1 MTIKELKQNI
11 LLSIYHRYKD
21 NKSTTID
28 LKDLCAQDKLIFD
41 SPKQV
46 LYAAK
51 GLKDAGYISL
61 ILYIGDNG
69 TITGITPAGIEYV
82 EENLLSEEE
91 LMSDGLSDASK
102 MIQSGVDVKID
113 VPGDESDAK
122 NKQSRK
128 ESRKQVK
135 YFTVQE
141 NYKKIVDTDATPCFG
156 IDSVADCFAKQLDKI
171 ATSKA
176 ESTRML
182 GIFGPWGRGK
192 TYFFNHLR
200 MNLIDKQK
208 HELEYTIVEFNAWK
222 YQDTPALWAYLYE
235 TIYKSASRTARFL
248 NYLFQTF
255 LTRDVAIYFLVLIIG
270 FIIGLIVSKCSN
282 NVIRDFLI
290 SAKIPAF
297 AIYGF
302 TGIAYMLIKKP
313 ASVRQIIKKYTS
325 RKSYKNY
332 LGIQNEIEG
341 NLQKLLQTMV
351 LRHNKSRVILYVD
364 DIDRCPSH
372 KMISLIESLRTVL
385 ENRII
390 QERLIVICS
399 IDEKKLLHSYVQEL
413 MANGFNSEES
423 SRLSREQL
431 DKLFLFGI
439 KLARLDSKQ
448 LEEYLEIL
456 IKDSNSGNYKS
467 NIQQK
472 EVAPFS
478 TSRLDGAIVATVAS
492 EDIPELDDEK
502 IKNLF
507 HDFLISHNSIEI
519 TPRKLRIMYYQVL
532 FALSISAKGKGSF
545 TDQLVESMLNKSI
558 GLEYKEDISHAMS
571 DIIEMSI
578 PY

>member
-11 LLSIYHRYKD
+11 MLSLYHRYKD
-21 NKSTTID
+21 NKSTTIG
-28 LKDLCAQDKLIFD
+28 LKELCTQDKLIFD

-46 LYAAK
+46 LDAAK

-61 ILYIGDNG
+61 VLYIGDNG

-82 EENLLSEEE
+82 EEKLLSEEE
-91 LMSDGLSDASK
+91 LVSDGLSDTSK
-102 MIQSGVDVKID
+102 MIQSGVGVNID
-113 VPGDESDAK
+113 VPGDESEAK
-122 NKQSRK
+122 NKQSQK
-128 ESRKQVK
+128 ESRKPVK
-135 YFTVQE
+135 YFTVKE
-141 NYKKIVDTDATPCFG
+141 KYKKIVDTDATPCFG
-156 IDSVADCFAKQLDKI
+156 IDSVAECFAKQLDKI
-171 ATSKA
+171 ATSQA
-176 ESTRML
+176 DSTRML

-192 TYFFNHLR
+192 TYFFNRLK

-235 TIYKSASRTARFL
+235 TLYKSASRAAKFL
-248 NYLFQTF
+248 NYLFQTL
-255 LTRDVAIYFLVLIIG
+255 LTRDVAIYFLILIIG
-270 FIIGLIVSKCSN
+270 WFIGWIVSTHSN

-302 TGIAYMLIKKP
+302 MGIVHMLIKKP
-313 ASVRQIIKKYTS
+313 ASVRHIIKKYTS
-325 RKSYKNY
+325 RKSYRNY

-351 LRHNKSRVILYVD
+351 LCRNKSRVILYVD

-399 IDEKKLLHSYVQEL
+399 VDEKKLLHSYVQEL
-413 MANGFNSEES
+413 TANGFNSEEAAL
-423 SRLSREQL
+423 LSREQL

-448 LEEYLEIL
+448 LEEYLEML
-456 IKDSNSGNYKS
+456 IKDSNSENYNNDS
-467 NIQQK
+467 QR
-472 EVAPFS
+472 EETPFS
-478 TSRLDGAIVATVAS
+478 TSRHNGALIATAAS
-492 EDIPELDDEK
+492 ENISELDDEK

-507 HDFLISHNSIEI
+507 HDFLINHNSIDI

-545 TDQLVESMLNKSI
+545 TDQLVEAMLNKSI
-558 GLEYKEDISHAMS
+558 GLEYKEDISRAMS
-571 DIIEMSI
+571 DIIEMSV

>member
-11 LLSIYHRYKD
+11 MLSLYHRYKD
-21 NKSTTID
+21 NKSTTIG
-28 LKDLCAQDKLIFD
+28 LKELCTQDKLIFD

-46 LYAAK
+46 LDAAK

-61 ILYIGDNG
+61 VLYIGDNG

-82 EENLLSEEE
+82 EEKLLSEEE
-91 LMSDGLSDASK
+91 LVSDGLSDTSK
-102 MIQSGVDVKID
+102 MIQSGVGVNID
-113 VPGDESDAK
+113 VPGDESEAK
-122 NKQSRK
+122 NIQSRK
-128 ESRKQVK
+128 ESRGSVK
-135 YFTVQE
+135 YFTVKE
-141 NYKKIVDTDATPCFG
+141 KYKKIVDTDETPCFG

-176 ESTRML
+176 KSTRML

-192 TYFFNHLR
+192 TYFFNRLR
-200 MNLIDKQK
+200 MNLIEKK
-208 HELEYTIVEFNAWK
+208 HELKYTIVEFNAWK

-235 TIYKSASRTARFL
+235 TIYKSASRTAKFL
-248 NYLFQTF
+248 NYLFQTL
-255 LTRDVAIYFLVLIIG
+255 LTWDVAIYLLILIIG
-270 FIIGLIVSKCSN
+270 WLIGWIVSTHSN

-302 TGIAYMLIKKP
+302 MGIVHMLIKKP
-313 ASVRQIIKKYTS
+313 ASVRHIIKKYTS
-325 RKSYKNY
+325 RRSYRNY

-351 LRHNKSRVILYVD
+351 LCRNKSRVILYVD

-399 IDEKKLLHSYVQEL
+399 VDEKKLLHSYVQEL
-413 MANGFNSEES
+413 TANGFNSEEAAL
-423 SRLSREQL
+423 LSREQL

-448 LEEYLEIL
+448 LEEYLEML
-456 IKDSNSGNYKS
+456 IKDSNSENYNNDS
-467 NIQQK
+467 QR
-472 EVAPFS
+472 EETPFS
-478 TSRLDGAIVATVAS
+478 TSRHNGALIATAAS
-492 EDIPELDDEK
+492 ENISELDDEK

-507 HDFLISHNSIEI
+507 HDFLINHNSIDI

-532 FALSISAKGKGSF
+532 FALSISAKGKGAF
-545 TDQLVESMLNKSI
+545 TDQLVEAMLNKSI
-558 GLEYKEDISHAMS
+558 GLEYKEDISRAMS
-571 DIIEMSI
+571 DIIEMSV

>member
-1 MTIKELKQNI
+1 MTIKELKNNI
-11 LLSIYHRYKD
+11 LLSLYHRYKD

-28 LKDLCAQDKLIFD
+28 LKKLCSQDKLIFD

-46 LYAAK
+46 VDAAK
-51 GLKDAGYISL
+51 GLDEAGYISF
-61 ILYIGDNG
+61 ISYNE
-69 TITGITPAGIEYV
+69 TIKGITPAGIEYA

-91 LMSDGLSDASK
+91 LVSDGLSDTSK
-102 MIQSGVDVKID
+102 MIQSGVDVSID
-113 VPGDESDAK
+113 VPGDESEAK
-122 NKQSRK
+122 NKQSQK
-128 ESRKQVK
+128 ESRKPVK
-135 YFTVQE
+135 YFTVKE
-141 NYKKIVDTDATPCFG
+141 KYKKIVDTDATPCFG
-156 IDSVADCFAKQLDKI
+156 IDSVAECFAKQLDKI
-171 ATSKA
+171 ATSQA
-176 ESTRML
+176 DSTRML

-192 TYFFNHLR
+192 TYFFNRLR

-208 HELEYTIVEFNAWK
+208 HEIEYTIVEFNAWK

-235 TIYKSASRTARFL
+235 TIYKSASRIAKFL
-248 NYLFQTF
+248 NYLFQTL
-255 LTRDVAIYFLVLIIG
+255 LTRDVAIYFLILIIG
-270 FIIGLIVSKCSN
+270 WFIGWIVSTHSN

-302 TGIAYMLIKKP
+302 MGIVHMLIKKP
-313 ASVRQIIKKYTS
+313 ASVRHIIKKYTS
-325 RKSYKNY
+325 RKSYRNY

-351 LRHNKSRVILYVD
+351 LCRNKSRVILYVD

-399 IDEKKLLHSYVQEL
+399 VDEKKLLHSYVQEL
-413 MANGFNSEES
+413 TANGFNSEEAAL
-423 SRLSREQL
+423 LSREQL

-448 LEEYLEIL
+448 LEEYLEML
-456 IKDSNSGNYKS
+456 IKDSNSENYNNDS
-467 NIQQK
+467 QK
-472 EVAPFS
+472 EETPFS
-478 TSRLDGAIVATVAS
+478 TSRHNGAIIATAAS
-492 EDIPELDDEK
+492 ENISELDDEK

-507 HDFLISHNSIEI
+507 HDFLINHNSIDI

-532 FALSISAKGKGSF
+532 FALSISAKGKGAF
-545 TDQLVESMLNKSI
+545 TDQLVEAMLNKSI
-558 GLEYKEDISHAMS
+558 GVEYKENISRAMS
-571 DIIEMSI
+571 DIIEMSV

>member
-11 LLSIYHRYKD
+11 MLSLYHRYKD
-21 NKSTTID
+21 NKSTTIG
-28 LKDLCAQDKLIFD
+28 LKELCTQDKLIFD

-46 LYAAK
+46 LDAAK

-61 ILYIGDNG
+61 VLYIGDNG

-82 EENLLSEEE
+82 EEKLLSEEE
-91 LMSDGLSDASK
+91 LVSDGLSDTSK
-102 MIQSGVDVKID
+102 MIQSGVGVNID
-113 VPGDESDAK
+113 VPGDESEAK
-122 NKQSRK
+122 NKQSQK
-128 ESRKQVK
+128 ESRKPVK
-135 YFTVQE
+135 YFTVKE
-141 NYKKIVDTDATPCFG
+141 KYKKIVDTDATPCFG
-156 IDSVADCFAKQLDKI
+156 IDTVAECFAKQLDKI
-171 ATSKA
+171 ATSQA
-176 ESTRML
+176 DSTRML

-192 TYFFNHLR
+192 TYFFNRLK

-235 TIYKSASRTARFL
+235 TLYKSASRAAKFL
-248 NYLFQTF
+248 NYLFQTL
-255 LTRDVAIYFLVLIIG
+255 LTRDVAIYFLILIIG
-270 FIIGLIVSKCSN
+270 WFIGWIVSTHSN

-302 TGIAYMLIKKP
+302 MGIVHMLIKKP
-313 ASVRQIIKKYTS
+313 ASVRHIIKKYTS
-325 RKSYKNY
+325 RKSYRNY

-351 LRHNKSRVILYVD
+351 LCRNKSRVILYVD

-399 IDEKKLLHSYVQEL
+399 VDEKKLLHSYVQEL
-413 MANGFNSEES
+413 TANGFNSEEAAL
-423 SRLSREQL
+423 LSREQL

-448 LEEYLEIL
+448 LEEYLEML
-456 IKDSNSGNYKS
+456 IKDSNSENYNNDS
-467 NIQQK
+467 QK
-472 EVAPFS
+472 EETPFS
-478 TSRLDGAIVATVAS
+478 TSRHNGAIIATAAS
-492 EDIPELDDEK
+492 ENISELDDEK

-507 HDFLISHNSIEI
+507 HDFLINHNSIDI

-545 TDQLVESMLNKSI
+545 TDQLVEAITHKSI
-558 GLEYKEDISHAMS
+558 GLEYKEDISRAMS
-571 DIIEMSI
+571 DIIEMSV

>member
-1 MTIKELKQNI
+1 MFQAMKVKQ
-11 LLSIYHRYKD
+11 
-21 NKSTTID
+21 
-28 LKDLCAQDKLIFD
+28 
-41 SPKQV
+41 
-46 LYAAK
+46 
-51 GLKDAGYISL
+51 
-61 ILYIGDNG
+61 
-69 TITGITPAGIEYV
+69 
-82 EENLLSEEE
+82 
-91 LMSDGLSDASK
+91 
-102 MIQSGVDVKID
+102 
-113 VPGDESDAK
+113 K
-122 NKQSRK
+122 NKQSQK
-128 ESRKQVK
+128 ESRKPVK
-135 YFTVQE
+135 YFTVKE
-141 NYKKIVDTDATPCFG
+141 KYKKIVDTDETPCFG

-171 ATSKA
+171 ATSQA
-176 ESTRML
+176 DSTRML

-192 TYFFNHLR
+192 TYFFNRLK

-235 TIYKSASRTARFL
+235 TLYKSASRAAKFL
-248 NYLFQTF
+248 NYLFQTL
-255 LTRDVAIYFLVLIIG
+255 LTRDVAIYFLILIIG
-270 FIIGLIVSKCSN
+270 WIIGWIVSTHSN

-297 AIYGF
+297 AIYVF
-302 TGIAYMLIKKP
+302 TGIVHMLIKKP
-313 ASVRQIIKKYTS
+313 ASVRHIIKKYTS
-325 RKSYKNY
+325 RKSYRNY

-351 LRHNKSRVILYVD
+351 LCRNKSRVILYVD

-413 MANGFNSEES
+413 TANGFNSEEAAL
-423 SRLSREQL
+423 LSREQL

-448 LEEYLEIL
+448 LEEYLEML
-456 IKDSNSGNYKS
+456 IKDSNSENYNNDS
-467 NIQQK
+467 QK
-472 EVAPFS
+472 EETPFS
-478 TSRLDGAIVATVAS
+478 TSRHNGAIIATAAS
-492 EDIPELDDEK
+492 ENISELDDEK

-507 HDFLISHNSIEI
+507 HDFLINHNSIDI

-545 TDQLVESMLNKSI
+545 TDQLVEAMLNKSI
-558 GLEYKEDISHAMS
+558 GLEYKEDISRAMS
-571 DIIEMSI
+571 DIIEMSV

>member
-1 MTIKELKQNI
+1 MTIKELKNNI
-11 LLSIYHRYKD
+11 LLSLYHRYKD

-28 LKDLCAQDKLIFD
+28 LKKLCSQDKLIFD

-46 LYAAK
+46 VDAAK
-51 GLKDAGYISL
+51 GLDEAGYISF
-61 ILYIGDNG
+61 ISYNE
-69 TITGITPAGIEYV
+69 TIKGITPAGIEYA

-91 LMSDGLSDASK
+91 LVSDGLSDTSK
-102 MIQSGVDVKID
+102 MIQSGVDVSID
-113 VPGDESDAK
+113 VPGDESEAK
-122 NKQSRK
+122 NKQSQK
-128 ESRKQVK
+128 ESRKPVK
-135 YFTVQE
+135 YFTVKE
-141 NYKKIVDTDATPCFG
+141 KYKKIVDTDATPCFG
-156 IDSVADCFAKQLDKI
+156 IDSVAECFAKQLDKI
-171 ATSKA
+171 ATSQA
-176 ESTRML
+176 DSTRML

-192 TYFFNHLR
+192 TYFFNRLR

-208 HELEYTIVEFNAWK
+208 HEIEYTIVEFNAWK

-235 TIYKSASRTARFL
+235 TIYKSASRIAKFL
-248 NYLFQTF
+248 NYLFQTL
-255 LTRDVAIYFLVLIIG
+255 LTRDVAIYFLILIIG
-270 FIIGLIVSKCSN
+270 WFIGWIVSTHSN

-302 TGIAYMLIKKP
+302 MGIVHMLIKKP
-313 ASVRQIIKKYTS
+313 ASVRHIIKKYTS
-325 RKSYKNY
+325 RKSYRNY

-351 LRHNKSRVILYVD
+351 LCRNKSRVILYVD

-399 IDEKKLLHSYVQEL
+399 VDEKKLLHSYVQEL
-413 MANGFNSEES
+413 TANGFNSEEAAL
-423 SRLSREQL
+423 LSREQL

-448 LEEYLEIL
+448 LEEYLEML
-456 IKDSNSGNYKS
+456 IKDSNSENYNNDS
-467 NIQQK
+467 QK
-472 EVAPFS
+472 EETPFS
-478 TSRLDGAIVATVAS
+478 TSRHNGAIIATAAS
-492 EDIPELDDEK
+492 ENISELDDEK

-507 HDFLISHNSIEI
+507 HDFLINHNSIDI

-545 TDQLVESMLNKSI
+545 TDQLVEAMLNKSI
-558 GLEYKEDISHAMS
+558 GLEYKEDISRAMS
-571 DIIEMSI
+571 DIIEMSV

>member
-11 LLSIYHRYKD
+11 MLSLYHRYKD
-21 NKSTTID
+21 NKSTTIG
-28 LKDLCAQDKLIFD
+28 LKELCTQDKLIFD

-46 LYAAK
+46 LDAAK

-61 ILYIGDNG
+61 VLYIGDNG

-82 EENLLSEEE
+82 EEKLLSEEE
-91 LMSDGLSDASK
+91 LVSDGLSDTSK
-102 MIQSGVDVKID
+102 MIQSGVGVNID
-113 VPGDESDAK
+113 VPGDESEAK
-122 NKQSRK
+122 NKQSQK
-128 ESRKQVK
+128 ESRKPVK
-135 YFTVQE
+135 YFTVKE
-141 NYKKIVDTDATPCFG
+141 KYKKIVDTDATPCFG
-156 IDSVADCFAKQLDKI
+156 IDTVAECFAKQLDKI
-171 ATSKA
+171 ATSQA
-176 ESTRML
+176 DSTRML

-192 TYFFNHLR
+192 TYFFNRLK

-235 TIYKSASRTARFL
+235 TLYKSASRAAKFL
-248 NYLFQTF
+248 NYLFQTL
-255 LTRDVAIYFLVLIIG
+255 LTRDVAIYFLILIIG
-270 FIIGLIVSKCSN
+270 WFIGWIVSTHSN

-302 TGIAYMLIKKP
+302 MGIVHMLIKKP
-313 ASVRQIIKKYTS
+313 ASVRHIIKKYTS
-325 RKSYKNY
+325 RKSYRNY

-351 LRHNKSRVILYVD
+351 LCRNKSRVILYVD

-399 IDEKKLLHSYVQEL
+399 VDEKKLLHSYVQEL
-413 MANGFNSEES
+413 TANGFNSEEAAL
-423 SRLSREQL
+423 LSREQL

-448 LEEYLEIL
+448 LEEYLEML
-456 IKDSNSGNYKS
+456 IKDSNSENYNNDS
-467 NIQQK
+467 QK
-472 EVAPFS
+472 EETPFS
-478 TSRLDGAIVATVAS
+478 TSRHNGAIIATAAS
-492 EDIPELDDEK
+492 ENISELDDEK

-507 HDFLISHNSIEI
+507 HDFLINHNSIDI

-545 TDQLVESMLNKSI
+545 TDQLVEAMLNKSI
-558 GLEYKEDISHAMS
+558 GLEYKEDISRAMS
-571 DIIEMSI
+571 DIIEMSV

>member
-11 LLSIYHRYKD
+11 MLSLYHRYKD

-28 LKDLCAQDKLIFD
+28 LKELCTQDKLIFD

-46 LYAAK
+46 LDAAK

-61 ILYIGDNG
+61 VLYIGDNG

-91 LMSDGLSDASK
+91 LVSDGLSDTSK
-102 MIQSGVDVKID
+102 MIQSGVGVNID
-113 VPGDESDAK
+113 VPGDESEAK
-122 NKQSRK
+122 NKQSQK
-128 ESRKQVK
+128 KSRKPVK
-135 YFTVQE
+135 YFTVKE
-141 NYKKIVDTDATPCFG
+141 KYKKIVDTDATPCFG
-156 IDSVADCFAKQLDKI
+156 IDSVAECFAKQLDKI
-171 ATSKA
+171 ATSQA
-176 ESTRML
+176 DSTRML

-192 TYFFNHLR
+192 TYFFNRLK

-222 YQDTPALWAYLYE
+222 YQDSPALWAYLYE
-235 TIYKSASRTARFL
+235 TLYKSASRAAKFL
-248 NYLFQTF
+248 NYLFQTL
-255 LTRDVAIYFLVLIIG
+255 LTRDVAIYFLILIIG
-270 FIIGLIVSKCSN
+270 WIIGWIVSTHSN

-297 AIYGF
+297 AIYVF
-302 TGIAYMLIKKP
+302 TGIAHLLIKKP
-313 ASVRQIIKKYTS
+313 ASVRHIIKKYTS
-325 RKSYKNY
+325 RKSYRNY

-351 LRHNKSRVILYVD
+351 LCHNKSRIILYVD

-372 KMISLIESLRTVL
+372 KMISLIESLRTIL
-385 ENRII
+385 ENHII

-413 MANGFNSEES
+413 TANGFNSEEAAL
-423 SRLSREQL
+423 LSREQL

-448 LEEYLEIL
+448 LEEYLEML
-456 IKDSNSGNYKS
+456 IKDSNSENYKS
-467 NIQQK
+467 NMQQK
-472 EVAPFS
+472 EEPPFS
-478 TSRLDGAIVATVAS
+478 TSRHEGAVVATTAS

-507 HDFLISHNSIEI
+507 HDFLINHNSIDI

-532 FALSISAKGKGSF
+532 FALSISAKGKGAF
-545 TDQLVESMLNKSI
+545 TDQLVEAMLNKSI
-558 GLEYKEDISHAMS
+558 GVEYKEDISRAMS
-571 DIIEMSI
+571 DIIEMSV

>member
-1 MTIKELKQNI
+1 MTNEELKQDI
-11 LLSIYHRYKD
+11 MLSLYHRYKD

-28 LKDLCAQDKLIFD
+28 LRELCAQENLIFD

-46 LYAAK
+46 LDAAE
-51 GLKDAGYISL
+51 GLKDAGYINL
-61 ILYIGDNG
+61 ALYIGDNG
-69 TITGITPAGIEYV
+69 RITGITPAGIEYV
-82 EENLLSEEE
+82 EKNLLSEEE
-91 LMSDGLSDASK
+91 LVSDGLSDTSK

-113 VPGDESDAK
+113 VPGDESEAK
-122 NKQSRK
+122 NIQSRK
-128 ESRKQVK
+128 ESRGSVK
-135 YFTVQE
+135 YFTVKE
-141 NYKKIVDTDATPCFG
+141 KYKKIVDTDETPCFG

-176 ESTRML
+176 KSTRML

-192 TYFFNHLR
+192 TYFFNRLR
-200 MNLIDKQK
+200 MNLIEKK
-208 HELEYTIVEFNAWK
+208 HELKYTIVEFNAWK

-235 TIYKSASRTARFL
+235 TIYKSASRTAKFL
-248 NYLFQTF
+248 NYLFQTL
-255 LTRDVAIYFLVLIIG
+255 LTWDVAIYLLILIIG
-270 FIIGLIVSKCSN
+270 WLIGWIVSTHSN

-302 TGIAYMLIKKP
+302 MGIVHMLIKKP
-313 ASVRQIIKKYTS
+313 ASVRHIIKKYTS
-325 RKSYKNY
+325 RRSYRNY

-351 LRHNKSRVILYVD
+351 LCRNKSRVILYVD

-399 IDEKKLLHSYVQEL
+399 VDEKKLLHSYVQEL
-413 MANGFNSEES
+413 TANGFNSEEAAL
-423 SRLSREQL
+423 LSREQL

-448 LEEYLEIL
+448 LEEYLEML
-456 IKDSNSGNYKS
+456 IKDSNSENYNNDS
-467 NIQQK
+467 QR
-472 EVAPFS
+472 EETPFS
-478 TSRLDGAIVATVAS
+478 TSRHNGALIATAAS
-492 EDIPELDDEK
+492 ENISELDDEK

-507 HDFLISHNSIEI
+507 HDFLINHNSIDI

-532 FALSISAKGKGSF
+532 FALSISAKGKGAF
-545 TDQLVESMLNKSI
+545 TDQLVEAMLNKSI
-558 GLEYKEDISHAMS
+558 GLEYKEDISRAMS
-571 DIIEMSI
+571 DIIEMSV